1 MSVFNS
7 AFCRLGW
14 LLIFFPAMP
23 SASADDVMATRNL
36 REIFIGRCWDYRNV
50 RYKNLLP
57 DVSVSCVKLWKL
69 FSRSFA
75 YKDPCSVTMEDYED
89 YIAAA
94 KQPITRDKAI
104 FWEQVKDLVH
114 DYTNYGTKYFA
125 LRDTL
130 IGYISGDLF
139 AESASGR
146 VLVMLKGS
154 DPDKPAYVADR
165 LYPSSAFL
173 VIRPFPSYELPNL
186 ALKKVTAVQVLLT
199 YSPGG
204 QHSEKCDTG
213 SLVDLKNDV
222 TDRGI
227 VFSCIQDPKD
237 VKHLQ
242 CAEDADNP
250 ECELKE

>member
-1 MSVFNS
+1 
-7 AFCRLGW
+7 
-14 LLIFFPAMP
+14 
-23 SASADDVMATRNL
+23 
-36 REIFIGRCWDYRNV
+36 
-50 RYKNLLP
+50 
-57 DVSVSCVKLWKL
+57 
-69 FSRSFA
+69 
-75 YKDPCSVTMEDYED
+75 
-89 YIAAA
+89 
-94 KQPITRDKAI
+94 
-104 FWEQVKDLVH
+104 
-114 DYTNYGTKYFA
+114 
-125 LRDTL
+125 
-130 IGYISGDLF
+130 F

-154 DPDKPAYVADR
+154 DPDKPAYVADSFFGR
-165 LYPSSAFL
+165 
-173 VIRPFPSYELPNL
+173 YELPNL